1 MKDVIIETD
10 FLIQVGLDCVYD
22 LFAIVNH
29 TGELNFG
36 HYSAFCKN
44 IEKDIWY

>member
-1 MKDVIIETD
+1 MKDVIKETN

-22 LFAIVNH
+22 LFAIVKN

-36 HYSAFCKN
+36 KYSAICKN